1 MVIGIFVGGIFLGFS
16 LGFATMAL
24 VAARNNRLQGE
35 EAQETRG
42 HLIKG
47 YSPMPRF
54 NRSLP
59 FRPQASGAACLLT
72 PGPLKG

>member
-24 VAARNNRLQGE
+24 VSARNDRLQGE
-35 EAQETRG
+35 EAQETIS
-42 HLIKG
+42 HLAHG

-59 FRPQASGAACLLT
+59 FRPQTSGASGLLT
-72 PGPLKG
+72 PGP